1 MSTSKYSTLEQ
12 TKLTKTEW
20 DSIEIP
26 ISQEEKKI
34 LYLIKRGYDNINIIE
49 NDILSLIS
57 YLKIEK
63 TDIMETTLFKVYF
76 KDIIDKQFK
85 KINKHIKGSKQAN
98 STANDT
104 TYNKDN
110 FSLADFSTQNK
121 EIKISVGKN
130 KIGIIRII

>member
-26 ISQEEKKI
+26 ISQEERKI
-34 LYLIKRGYDNINIIE
+34 LYLIKSGYDNINIIE

-57 YLKIEK
+57 YLKIDK
-63 TDIMETTLFKVYF
+63 TYIMETTLFKVYF

-85 KINKHIKGSKQAN
+85 KINKLIKESKQAN

-104 TYNKDN
+104 ANDTIYD
-110 FSLADFSTQNK
+110 TT
-121 EIKISVGKN
+121 
-130 KIGIIRII
+130 